1 MKTVDMT
8 KGSPVKLLIQ
18 FSIPIL
24 IGNLFQQIYTL
35 ADRIIVGR
43 FVGDKAFSAIG
54 ATNALSMMFMSMCMG
69 AAIGTGV
76 VVSQYFGAKDEKGTA
91 ASIANGSYTCILI
104 AIVMTLLA
112 LVTTKPILFL
122 LNTPQSIMPD
132 ALTYMYI
139 FMGGLIAVAAYYTP
153 FSILR
158 ALGDSRT
165 PLIFLVVCSLLN
177 IALDLLFVV
186 VFKTGVA
193 GAAVD
198 TVLSE
203 AIAAILCIIYAF
215 KKVPQFGQAFIHRK
229 LDKELIKK
237 TMQVGVPTGF
247 QYALI
252 YVSSII
258 LQRIVN
264 GFGESIIG
272 AFTATTQIEL
282 LVQQIFAALGAAIV
296 TYTGQN
302 MGAGKQDRISLG
314 VIAAMKISVVVSV
327 VLLIIFWLFGH
338 PIMSIFVTNE
348 EIISI
353 AAAGIR
359 ITSLFLIALG
369 GVQILRYMLNGAG
382 DSMYALING
391 VVEVIARVAFAV
403 GLTAIPFIGM
413 WGIWLTTGLTWTV
426 TAVFALF
433 RYKHGAW
440 KEKTLV

>member
-1 MKTVDMT
+1 MNTVDMT
-8 KGSPVKLLIQ
+8 KGSPTKLLLQ
-18 FSIPIL
+18 FAIPIL

-43 FVGDKAFSAIG
+43 FVGDTAFSAIG
-54 ATNALSMMFMSMCMG
+54 ATNALSMTFMSMCMG

-76 VVSQYFGAKDEKGTA
+76 VVSQYFGAKNEKGTA

-104 AIVMTLLA
+104 ALVMTLIA
-112 LVTTKPILFL
+112 VVTTKPILLL
-122 LNTPQSIMPD
+122 LNTPQSLLPD

-139 FMGGLIAVAAYYTP
+139 FMGGLIAVSAYFTP

-158 ALGDSRT
+158 ALGDSKT
-165 PLIFLVVCSLLN
+165 PLIFLVFCSLLN
-177 IALDLLFVV
+177 IVLDLLFVV
-186 VFKTGVA
+186 VLKSGVA
-193 GAAVD
+193 GAAFA

-215 KKVPQFGQAFIHRK
+215 IKVPQFKLAFKYRK
-229 LDKELIKK
+229 PDKELIVK
-237 TMQVGVPTGF
+237 TFKVGIPTGL

-264 GFGESIIG
+264 GFGESVIG

-282 LVQQIFAALGAAIV
+282 LVQQIFSALGSAMV

-302 MGAGKQDRISLG
+302 IGAQKHDRISLG
-314 VIAAMKISVVVSV
+314 VVAAMKISAVASI
-327 VLLIIFWLFGH
+327 VLLAVFWMFGK
-338 PIMSIFVTNE
+338 PIMGIFVTNK

-353 AAAGIR
+353 AATGIR
-359 ITSLFLIALG
+359 ITSLFLISLG

-382 DSMYALING
+382 DSMYALMNG
-391 VVEVIARVAFAV
+391 GVEVVARVAFAIS
-403 GLTAIPFIGM
+403 LTAIPFIGM
-413 WGIWLTTGLTWTV
+413 WGIWFTTGLTWTV
-426 TAVFALF
+426 TAIFALI

-440 KEKTLV
+440 KEKKLV